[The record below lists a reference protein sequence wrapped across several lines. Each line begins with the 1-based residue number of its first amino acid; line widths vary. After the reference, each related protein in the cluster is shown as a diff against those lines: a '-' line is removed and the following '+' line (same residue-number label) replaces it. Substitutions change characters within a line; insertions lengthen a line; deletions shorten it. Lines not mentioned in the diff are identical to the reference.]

1 MLSPSQ
7 ERSGR
12 AYSSPPAAKTH
23 QGARS
28 VSAQACPS
36 ETQRPR
42 FHCRQVT
49 GAPSA
54 LCAPTLQTPEEK
66 QVFSINRTVCTNSLG
81 TVNHPYQLLGTPW
94 EPSSQM
100 PAKGQPRKQAFLSK
114 DSSFKLAMLTIFWRA
129 SYLTSWDLRNIMV
142 WNEEDMDTIFPT
154 YYIWEV

>member
-1 MLSPSQ
+1 MLSPPP

-12 AYSSPPAAKTH
+12 AYSSPPATKMH
-23 QGARS
+23 QCARS
-28 VSAQACPS
+28 VSAQACLS

-42 FHCRQVT
+42 LHCRQVT

-54 LCAPTLQTPEEK
+54 WCAPILQTPRRKAGVRHKPYCLHK
-66 QVFSINRTVCTNSLG
+66 QSRHSESPLSVSGNTLRAKF
-81 TVNHPYQLLGTPW
+81 PDA
-94 EPSSQM
+94 SQG
-100 PAKGQPRKQAFLSK
+100 PTLPTDLSE

-154 YYIWEV
+154 YNIWEA